1 MINYFM
7 FELQVRPIH
16 QMGRARRRKRR
27 GRRMSLRN
35 GRRMSLR
42 KRLTLSNVLPSRSGC
57 VCVCVCVC
65 CIVLSVCL
73 LALNVRVC
81 QCVCPCVWGEFGLGF
96 RV

>member
-42 KRLTLSNVLPSRSGC
+42 KRLTLSNVLPSRSRC
-57 VCVCVCVC
+57 VCVCVWCNVLCVLAGVKC
-65 CIVLSVCL
+65 ACVTVIVSVC
-73 LALNVRVC
+73 A
-81 QCVCPCVWGEFGLGF
+81 G
-96 RV
+96 